1 MSYALLVAA
10 WALYLGIH
18 SGLAT
23 ERVKNFLP
31 WPPKV
36 FRFVYVLVATVG
48 LLALLFFNAYVPSTL
63 MIERSSA
70 TRYLGLLLAT
80 MGLLIWRAAFKNYRI
95 SEFLGLREEPKT
107 FFQTGILGKVRHPIY
122 SGLILVV
129 LGFVVFDVRW
139 PSLVSA
145 ACIFSYLPLGIF
157 WEEKKLV
164 AQFGQEYLEY
174 QKRVPAII
182 PKWR

>member
-1 MSYALLVAA
+1 MSYAVLVAA

-23 ERVKNFLP
+23 ERVKNFLA

-80 MGLLIWRAAFKNYRI
+80 TGLLIWRAAFKNYRI
-95 SEFLGLREEPKT
+95 SEFLGLREEPKI

-145 ACIFSYLPLGIF
+145 ACIFAYLPLGIF

>member
-23 ERVKNFLP
+23 ERVKNFLA

-63 MIERSSA
+63 IIERSSA

-80 MGLLIWRAAFKNYRI
+80 MGLLIWRAAFQNYRI
-95 SEFLGLREEPKT
+95 GEFLGLREEPKT
-107 FFQTGILGKVRHPIY
+107 F
-122 SGLILVV
+122 S
-129 LGFVVFDVRW
+129 
-139 PSLVSA
+139 
-145 ACIFSYLPLGIF
+145 
-157 WEEKKLV
+157 
-164 AQFGQEYLEY
+164 
-174 QKRVPAII
+174 KRVFLERCGTPFI
-182 PKWR
+182 RV